1 MRQLKFRIWH
11 KNELRWLD
19 PWAEEDPILSL
30 KDFGQGCTVYLYD
43 REDSEHTNKYCQMDD
58 IVIQQYTGM
67 KDCNEVEIYE
77 GDLVSFKVNTFSE
90 IVLFENEEV
99 KYLDEYA
106 MFVFGKDEYC
116 LNDYIIRESIEVTGN
131 IYE

>member
-77 GDLVSFKVNTFSE
+77 GDLVSFKVNALAE
-90 IVLFENEEV
+90 ILSFENQEV

-106 MFVFGKDEYC
+106 MFIFGDYC
-116 LNDYIIRESIEVTGN
+116 LRDYIIHESIEVTGN

>member
-77 GDLVSFKVNTFSE
+77 GDLVSFKVNALAE
-90 IVLFENEEV
+90 ILSFENQEV
-99 KYLDEYA
+99 KYLDDYA
-106 MFVFGKDEYC
+106 MFVFGNYC
-116 LNDYIIRESIEVTGN
+116 LRDYIIHESIEVTGN

>member
-1 MRQLKFRIWH
+1 MRQLKFRVWD
-11 KNELRWLD
+11 NFY
-19 PWAEEDPILSL
+19 
-30 KDFGQGCTVYLYD
+30 KDFDYIDDLYWFEGNYIHSS
-43 REDSEHTNKYCQMDD
+43 EDAR
-58 IVIQQYTGM
+58 IQQYTGI

-90 IVLFENEEV
+90 IVLFENQEV

-106 MFVFGKDEYC
+106 MFIFGKDEYC
-116 LNDYIIRESIEVTGN
+116 LNDYIIRKSIEVTGH

>member
-1 MRQLKFRIWH
+1 MRQLKFRVWH

-77 GDLVSFKVNTFSE
+77 GDLVSFKVNALAE
-90 IVLFENEEV
+90 ILSFENQEV
-99 KYLDEYA
+99 KYLDDYA
-106 MFVFGKDEYC
+106 MFVFGDYC
-116 LNDYIIRESIEVTGN
+116 LRDYIIHESIEVTGN

>member
-1 MRQLKFRIWH
+1 MRELKFRVWD
-11 KNELRWLD
+11 NFY
-19 PWAEEDPILSL
+19 
-30 KDFGQGCTVYLYD
+30 KDFDYIDDLYWFEGNYIHSS
-43 REDSEHTNKYCQMDD
+43 EDAR
-58 IVIQQYTGM
+58 IQQYTGI

-116 LNDYIIRESIEVTGN
+116 LNDYIIRKSIEVTGH